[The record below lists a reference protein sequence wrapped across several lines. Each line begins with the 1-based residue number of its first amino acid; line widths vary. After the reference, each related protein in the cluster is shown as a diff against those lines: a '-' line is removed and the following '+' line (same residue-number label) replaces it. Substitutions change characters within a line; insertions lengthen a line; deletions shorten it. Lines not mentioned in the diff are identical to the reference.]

1 MENFQILLECTSDV
15 QTILGL
21 VNTILNLIRWVIPI
35 ILIVM
40 VTMDI
45 AKIVITSNNDEK
57 EVKAATKK
65 FTTRIIYAVVIFLIP
80 TIIRAIFGL
89 ITVPG
94 MDMSLVKCMDQA
106 SSQK

>member
-1 MENFQILLECTSDV
+1 MENFQILLECTSEI

-21 VNTILNLIRWVIPI
+21 VNTVLNLIRWVIPI

-45 AKIVITSNNDEK
+45 AKIVVTSNNDEK
-57 EVKAATKK
+57 EVKAAQKK
-65 FTTRIIYAVVIFLIP
+65 FTTRIIYAVIIFLIP
-80 TIIRAIFGL
+80 TLVKAVFGL

-94 MDMSLVKCMDQA
+94 MDMSLVDCMEKSA
-106 SSQK
+106 QK